1 MKHDNKENVRD
12 KNCDCRTINRM
23 QIKASGNIKEI
34 KTQYNFSTITRAG
47 GQPFMLI
54 LTDTEQAVTVI
65 CLQHTG
71 YRLDTLQTRESRSKS
86 EGEIHV

>member
-34 KTQYNFSTITRAG
+34 KKQNNFSTITMEEG
-47 GQPFMLI
+47 EVLMVT
-54 LTDTEQAVTVI
+54 LTDTEAVVPLSCFQRTR
-65 CLQHTG
+65 
-71 YRLDTLQTRESRSKS
+71 YRLGTYQIRETKS
-86 EGEIHV
+86 